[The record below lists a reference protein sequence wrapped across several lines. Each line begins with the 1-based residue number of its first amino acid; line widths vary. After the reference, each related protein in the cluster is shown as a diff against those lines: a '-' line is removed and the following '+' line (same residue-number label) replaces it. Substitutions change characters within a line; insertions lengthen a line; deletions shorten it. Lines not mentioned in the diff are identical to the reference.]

1 MNITYDYI
9 IIGGG
14 PTGMT
19 LAHLLSKYNKKVA
32 IIEKEK
38 ELGGCHSVKRV
49 DNLFSEHGPRIY
61 FDNYLMFQ
69 RILKDIGYKFDDLFV
84 PYSFGK
90 YDTFNT
96 VFSKL
101 SYSELFHLGFAFL
114 TLNDSYKKI
123 SLMEFMKFKHFSPSS
138 IDLLD
143 RLGRLTDGGTANEY
157 TLYSFLQILNQNFLY
172 KIYQPK
178 LPNDV
183 GFINIWENYLVNNGV
198 DIYTDS
204 IIENISFNN
213 NKITKII
220 TNSNELIANNFI
232 MAMPPYSINELIQ
245 ITNLNNA
252 FGDNFSD
259 FSEKTNYLTYVP
271 ITFHWSTKLN
281 LKKIW
286 GYPSTSWGVGHIVLS
301 DYMDFQDDRSKTV
314 ISALI
319 TKFDKSDYLH
329 KTPNE
334 ISDKNILIKEVFRQ
348 LKSIYNDLPDPD
360 NIIMSQNYYLNNKWV
375 PRHTAFMTTKY
386 GYIDFYSPVFKN
398 LYNCGVH
405 NGKSSYSFTSLESS
419 IVNAINLVHELI
431 PESKNDYIIKEALTI
446 RELLLFIFIII
457 CLLLMA
463 NL

>member
-14 PTGMT
+14 PTGLT

-69 RILKDIGYKFDDLFV
+69 RILKDIGYKFEDLFV

-90 YDTFNT
+90 YDSFNT

-101 SYSELFHLGFAFL
+101 SYRELFHLGFSFL
-114 TLNDSYKKI
+114 ALNDSYKKI
-123 SLMEFMKFKHFSPSS
+123 SLMEFMTINNFSPKS

-157 TLYSFLQILNQNFLY
+157 TLHSFLQILNQNFLY

-183 GFINIWENYLVNNGV
+183 GFIKLWTEYLLNNGV
-198 DIYTDS
+198 DIYTGA
-204 IIENISFNN
+204 IIEKIIYNG
-213 NKITKII
+213 NKINKII
-220 TNSNELIANNFI
+220 LDSNELSGDNFI
-232 MAMPPYSINELIQ
+232 MAMPPYSIDELLQ
-245 ITNLNNA
+245 VTNLNGA
-252 FGDNFSD
+252 FGNNFSD
-259 FSEKTNYLTYVP
+259 FSEKTNYLTYIP
-271 ITFHWSTKLN
+271 ITFHWETKLN
-281 LKKIW
+281 LKNIW
-286 GYPSTSWGVGHIVLS
+286 GYPSTSWGIGHIVLS
-301 DYMDFQDDRSKTV
+301 DYMDFKDDRSKTV

-319 TKFDKSDYLH
+319 TKYDKSEYLN
-329 KTPNE
+329 KTPNQ
-334 ISDKNILIKEVFRQ
+334 ISDRNILIKEVFRQ
-348 LKSIYNDLPDPD
+348 LKTIHKNLPEPD
-360 NIIMSQNYYLNNKWV
+360 NIVMTQNYYLNNKWV
-375 PRHTAFMTTKY
+375 PVHTAFMTTKY
-386 GYIDFYSPVFKN
+386 GYIDYYSPIFKN

-419 IVNAINLVHELI
+419 VVNAISLVHELV
-431 PESKNDYIIKEALTI
+431 PESKNDYQIKEAITI
-446 RELLLFIFIII
+446 RQVLFIILIL

-463 NL
+463 SY

>member
-1 MNITYDYI
+1 
-9 IIGGG
+9 
-14 PTGMT
+14 
-19 LAHLLSKYNKKVA
+19 
-32 IIEKEK
+32 
-38 ELGGCHSVKRV
+38 
-49 DNLFSEHGPRIY
+49 
-61 FDNYLMFQ
+61 
-69 RILKDIGYKFDDLFV
+69 
-84 PYSFGK
+84 
-90 YDTFNT
+90 
-96 VFSKL
+96 
-101 SYSELFHLGFAFL
+101 
-114 TLNDSYKKI
+114 
-123 SLMEFMKFKHFSPSS
+123 MEFMKFKHFSPSS

-178 LPNDV
+178 LPNDI
-183 GFINIWENYLVNNGV
+183 GFIKIWEKYLVNNGV

-204 IIENISFNN
+204 IIENITFNN

-271 ITFHWSTKLN
+271 ITFHWSTKLL

-286 GYPSTSWGVGHIVLS
+286 GYPSTSWGIGHIVLS
-301 DYMDFQDDRSKTV
+301 EYMDFNDDRSKTV